1 MNQKYERQNDLISF
15 QFEDENLK
23 NKFEL
28 KFNSLLE
35 LNQYKLK
42 KVYSFRIESNKNISE
57 KKLFAG

>member
-1 MNQKYERQNDLISF
+1 MNQKQEWQKDLISF

-42 KVYSFRIESNKNISE
+42 KVYSFRIERNKNIPE
-57 KKLFAG
+57 KKFFAG

>member
-1 MNQKYERQNDLISF
+1 MKQSKNDLISF

-28 KFNSLLE
+28 KFIPLLE

-42 KVYSFRIESNKNISE
+42 KFYSFRIENDKNIQE
-57 KKLFAG
+57 KKFFAG